1 MQVQILEQT
10 IFNFLILGK
19 SRFPPKK
26 FYNINYR
33 PILLRLRMPE
43 SGDLQQ
49 VLGNKK
55 KRRAVLVA
63 QLIELSFPILEV
75 RSLNLVIGKNLFILN
90 ICFLSI
96 VY

>member
-1 MQVQILEQT
+1 
-10 IFNFLILGK
+10 
-19 SRFPPKK
+19 
-26 FYNINYR
+26 
-33 PILLRLRMPE
+33 MPE

-55 KRRAVLVA
+55 KRRAVVVA

-96 VY
+96 VYWKDENREKEAGNDPFLKKHVLRTVQPT